1 MNQFERTEL
10 LIGEEAVNK
19 LRNAHVA
26 VFGIGGVGGY
36 ATEALARS
44 GVGELTI
51 VDKDDVDI
59 TNINRQIIAL
69 HSNIGKPK
77 VSVME
82 ERLKDINPDIKVN
95 AKELFFLPDTADQF
109 DFEEYDYIVDA
120 VDTVTA
126 KLAIIEKAHKAGTP
140 VISAMGAGNKLNP
153 TKFEVTDIS
162 KTSVCPLARVMRKEL
177 KARGINHLKVVY
189 STEEPKQRSETVAS
203 IATVPSVC
211 GLLLAN
217 EVIKDLTK

>member
-10 LIGEEAVNK
+10 LIGEEAVKK
-19 LRNAHVA
+19 LKKAHVA

-36 ATEALARS
+36 VTEALARS

-59 TNINRQIIAL
+59 TNLNRQIIAL
-69 HSNIGKPK
+69 HSTLGKPK
-77 VSVME
+77 VAVME

-109 DFEEYDYIVDA
+109 DFSQYDYIVDA

-126 KLAIIEKAHKAGTP
+126 KLAIVEKAHRESTP
-140 VISAMGAGNKLNP
+140 VISAMGAGNKLDP
-153 TKFEVTDIS
+153 TKFEITDIS

-189 STEEPKQRSETVAS
+189 STEEPKQRSDTVAS
-203 IATVPSVC
+203 ISTVPSVC

>member
-51 VDKDDVDI
+51 VDKDKVDV